1 MAPRMAIDGLLNR
14 LAEGLGG
21 LAPCGPS
28 PSYGPPSPKQ
38 CEDHTVLGRPTMGT
52 IGGKATSCAA
62 FLAGAANSTTHP
74 SAADVCSYMAGVT
87 IAEYRAITKGLYA
100 PACCLPETD
109 PLIEY
114 CRGTCG
120 KHGAGPCWATDTTPW
135 C

>member
-1 MAPRMAIDGLLNR
+1 M
-14 LAEGLGG
+14 LAEPVQLTSTCRKSP
-21 LAPCGPS
+21 LTSYTEQKLTCGRQL
-28 PSYGPPSPKQ
+28 SPKQ